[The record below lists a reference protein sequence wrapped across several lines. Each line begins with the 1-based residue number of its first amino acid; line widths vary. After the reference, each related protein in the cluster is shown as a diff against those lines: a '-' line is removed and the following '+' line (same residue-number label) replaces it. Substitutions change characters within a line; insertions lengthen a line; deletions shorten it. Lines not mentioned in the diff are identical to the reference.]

1 MEQQKNK
8 KMVGIYPPFL
18 YYNIYMARVKSKW
31 ICQECGYET
40 AGYLGKCPECGA
52 WGSLVEEVQFAS
64 KPQQASVHDE
74 FINRE
79 KPELL
84 KDIHIGEELRVST
97 NISEFDR
104 ILGGGLVQG
113 SLVLIAGDPGIGK
126 STILLQTS
134 GELCK
139 NNKKVLYVSAEESA
153 SQLKLRAQR
162 LSINSDSLYVYPQT
176 SMESI
181 KSQIEEIMPDVVV
194 IDSIQAIYS
203 QNVAS
208 SAGSVSQIRECTNIL
223 MHIAKSKTII
233 VIGHVTK
240 EGNIAGPKVLEHMV
254 DTVIYFEGD
263 KYKSYRMLR
272 SMKNRFGNTSEV
284 GIFEMHS
291 DGLKEVK
298 NPNELFLNERSQ
310 IATPGSAIIVTNEGT
325 RPLLVEIQALVG
337 TTPYPSPRRVTNGVD
352 TSRVLQILAVLEKR
366 VGLNLSKQDVYVNV
380 MGGIDV
386 YEPSADLGIALA
398 VATCARDVVVDPQTV
413 IIGEIGLSGEI
424 HPVNNI
430 EKRLNEAV
438 MSGFKKAIIP
448 YANKVEDKRIEI
460 VPVKRLMDAISACI
474 SPVEKK

>member
-1 MEQQKNK
+1 
-8 KMVGIYPPFL
+8 
-18 YYNIYMARVKSKW
+18 MAKVKSKW
-31 ICQECGYET
+31 ICQDCGYET

-64 KPQQASVHDE
+64 KGQNAIQDE

-84 KDIHIGEELRVST
+84 KDTHIGEEVRVST

-139 NNKKVLYVSAEESA
+139 SNKKVLYVSAEESA
-153 SQLKLRAQR
+153 SQLKLRAER
-162 LSINSDSLYVYPQT
+162 LDINSDSLYVYPQT

-181 KSQIEEIMPDVVV
+181 KSQIEEIMPDIVV

-208 SAGSVSQIRECTNIL
+208 SAGSVSQIRECTNLL
-223 MHIAKSKTII
+223 MHIAKSKNITII

-291 DGLKEVK
+291 SGLKEVK

-310 IATPGSAIIVTNEGT
+310 VAVPGSAIIVTNEGT

-337 TTPYPSPRRVTNGVD
+337 TTPYPTPRRVTNGVD
-352 TSRVLQILAVLEKR
+352 MSRLLQILAVLEKR

-380 MGGIDV
+380 TGGIDV
-386 YEPSADLGIALA
+386 SEPAADLGIALA
-398 VATCARDVVVDPQTV
+398 VATCARDVVVDSQTV

-438 MSGFKKAIIP
+438 TSGFKKAIIP
-448 YANKVEDKRIEI
+448 YANNLQDKRIEI
-460 VPVKRLMDAISACI
+460 VPVKRLIEAISACI
-474 SPVEKK
+474 SPVEK